1 MKIAILRSR
10 SVFLAGATA
19 TVAMAA
25 LVFADSAQARDNVYW
40 SVGVGGPGV
49 SLNVGN
55 AALAYGYAQPV
66 YFEPEPIYYQS
77 RPVYVRPA
85 PIYVQPLP
93 VYYGRPYGWNQ
104 RHGRQHMHGPRPS
117 YGGVYYD
124 RNYAPVQQVIYQRD
138 GRDDHR
144 YDGRRDGRYE
154 GRRDGRHEGGR

>member
-1 MKIAILRSR
+1 MKIAIMPSR

-19 TVAMAA
+19 TVAMVA

-40 SVGVGGPGV
+40 SVDVGAPDV

-55 AALAYGYAQPV
+55 AAPAYGYAQPV

-104 RHGRQHMHGPRPS
+104 RHGRQHMQALRPG
-117 YGGVYYD
+117 YGGGYYD
-124 RNYAPVQQVIYQRD
+124 RNYGPVQQVVYQRD
-138 GRDDHR
+138 GRGEHR
-144 YDGRRDGRYE
+144 GDGRRDHRGEDRHE
-154 GRRDGRHEGGR
+154 GRR